1 MKKVIGITGGIASG
15 KSTVSNYLLSKNMV
29 LVDCDLLTRQ
39 AYIDCFEAIKQS
51 FPDCIDDHEIS
62 RPKLANRIFSNEQD
76 KLALENI
83 IHPYV
88 RCKMQEVISKTNKGL
103 VFLDIPL
110 LYEAHM
116 EDLCDEIWVVYV
128 SRSVQLERLM
138 KRNQMDEATAN
149 MRIDS
154 QMSIEEKKEK
164 ADDVLDNTGTIETLE
179 QQIKQRLEDLHA
191 YID

>member
-39 AYIDCFEAIKQS
+39 AYIDCFEAIKQA

-62 RPKLANRIFSNEQD
+62 RPKLANRIFGNEQD

-88 RCKMQEVISKTNKGL
+88 RKKMQEVISKTNKGL

-164 ADDVLDNTGTIETLE
+164 ADVVLDNTGTIETLE